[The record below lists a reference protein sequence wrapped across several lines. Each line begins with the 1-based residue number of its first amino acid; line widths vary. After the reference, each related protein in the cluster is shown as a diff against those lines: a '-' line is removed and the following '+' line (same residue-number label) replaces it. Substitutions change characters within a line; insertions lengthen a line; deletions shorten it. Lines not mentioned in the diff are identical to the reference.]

1 MASKK
6 LKKFLIAGAA
16 AAALGAARNKS
27 LLAATE
33 DGKGG
38 IDTIQKAKQAMTSD
52 AAMKGG
58 KGYKDS
64 IMRSGAGTKAGSIGM
79 GQKIKNFLTKEVI
92 NIPKTPGSENFG
104 LGDMDG
110 AKKGKFFELEGDY
123 KGKSIPGMA
132 EELIKTAANQHVRA
146 GKKIVKAVKN
156 QKGKN
161 KNFGLESMDGARYGK
176 MINANHG
183 VMVEARGNKLAR
195 SKPTKIF

>member
-6 LKKFLIAGAA
+6 LKKILMAGAA
-16 AAALGAARNKS
+16 AAALSAARNKS

-92 NIPKTPGSENFG
+92 KIPKTPGSENFG

-110 AKKGKFFELEGDY
+110 AK
-123 KGKSIPGMA
+123 
-132 EELIKTAANQHVRA
+132 
-146 GKKIVKAVKN
+146 
-156 QKGKN
+156 
-161 KNFGLESMDGARYGK
+161 YGK
-176 MINANHG
+176 MIKANNG

-195 SKPTKIF
+195 SKPTKLY

>member
-1 MASKK
+1 
-6 LKKFLIAGAA
+6 
-16 AAALGAARNKS
+16 
-27 LLAATE
+27 
-33 DGKGG
+33 
-38 IDTIQKAKQAMTSD
+38 
-52 AAMKGG
+52 
-58 KGYKDS
+58 
-64 IMRSGAGTKAGSIGM
+64 
-79 GQKIKNFLTKEVI
+79 
-92 NIPKTPGSENFG
+92 
-104 LGDMDG
+104 
-110 AKKGKFFELEGDY
+110 
-123 KGKSIPGMA
+123 MA

>member
-6 LKKFLIAGAA
+6 LKKILMAGAA
-16 AAALGAARNKS
+16 AAALSAARNKS

-52 AAMKGG
+52 AAMKDG

-64 IMRSGAGTKAGSIGM
+64 IMRGGAGTKAGSIGM

-92 NIPKTPGSENFG
+92 KIPKTPGSENFG

-110 AKKGKFFELEGDY
+110 AKNGKMVKKPD
-123 KGKSIPGMA
+123 
-132 EELIKTAANQHVRA
+132 
-146 GKKIVKAVKN
+146 GKKQEDEYDKYVREIELPAPKDIRKEIKN
-156 QKGKN
+156 LKRQAMG
-161 KNFGLESMDGARYGK
+161 GE
-176 MINANHG
+176 MIKANHG

-195 SKPTKIF
+195 SKPTKTF